1 VAWLA
6 FGAGVVA
13 GWISGVV
20 VVLLIAWRV
29 WAAAKRREHDAAL
42 LKYAAAAAV
51 ARGEK

>member
-20 VVLLIAWRV
+20 LVLLITWRV
-29 WAAAKRREHDAAL
+29 WAAAKRRERDAAL
-42 LKYAAAAAV
+42 LKYAAAAAS
-51 ARGEK
+51 RGGDK